1 MITGAS
7 GGIGAS
13 TAELFAKA
21 GCNLILL
28 ARRAEKLAQVKQRC
42 EDANKLGGSGKG
54 GNVLTL
60 TVDVGK
66 RADLESLLGNIKGGG
81 AGPVDM
87 YVGHPPRRV
96 RLIFDPAS

>member
-28 ARRAEKLAQVKQRC
+28 ARRAEKLQEVKQRC
-42 EDANKLGGSGKG
+42 QAANKLGGSGKG
-54 GNVLTL
+54 GSVLTL
-60 TVDVGK
+60 TVDVAK
-66 RADLESLLGNIKGGG
+66 RAELDALLAKIKGEG

-87 YVGHPPRRV
+87 WVKEYWFER
-96 RLIFDPAS
+96 